1 LLAFLAL
8 QDDKPT
14 GAYPWEYANSG
25 RFSATHQTI
34 LHHAR
39 LFSEVMHGAALSYNY
54 QLAEKI
60 EREGL
65 RELHEENFQE
75 WRNAL
80 PLAEIARWNINEL
93 WALTHREGHQI
104 APQTRHFIE
113 SWVRYLRTTPDALL
127 KGDASALIQY
137 REQKLK
143 GPRSRFTNKR
153 AQEQWRGHS
162 GTRRINYRW
171 NTVKTLLADLHQ
183 GLCQEAVC

>member
-1 LLAFLAL
+1 HARLFSEVMHGAALSYNYQLAEKIEREGLRELHRDEAEFIRDRLQAACPHSLLAFLAL

-65 RELHEENFQE
+65 RELH
-75 WRNAL
+75 
-80 PLAEIARWNINEL
+80 
-93 WALTHREGHQI
+93 
-104 APQTRHFIE
+104 
-113 SWVRYLRTTPDALL
+113 
-127 KGDASALIQY
+127 
-137 REQKLK
+137 
-143 GPRSRFTNKR
+143 
-153 AQEQWRGHS
+153 
-162 GTRRINYRW
+162 
-171 NTVKTLLADLHQ
+171 
-183 GLCQEAVC
+183 